1 MHFYNPPLIIR
12 QLQLPV
18 DFSVRDQQEIILKY
32 RKENGGKTEVKIGQ
46 NRFFVILA
54 FIKLLFTN
62 TRKKAVCKITANC
75 LFLVTPAGFK
85 PATF

>member
-1 MHFYNPPLIIR
+1 MLFHNLSLIIR

-46 NRFFVILA
+46 NRFFRYIRPL
-54 FIKLLFTN
+54 
-62 TRKKAVCKITANC
+62 
-75 LFLVTPAGFK
+75 
-85 PATF
+85 